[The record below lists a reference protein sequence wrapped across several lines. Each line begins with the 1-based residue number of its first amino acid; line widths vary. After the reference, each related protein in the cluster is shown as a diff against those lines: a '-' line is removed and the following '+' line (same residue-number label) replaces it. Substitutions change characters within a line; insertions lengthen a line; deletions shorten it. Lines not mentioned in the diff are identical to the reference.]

1 VTLAELAEVL
11 RLHELWLD
19 ESEEGVRANLSG
31 ANLPR
36 ANLSGANLFGANL
49 SGANL
54 SRANLSGAN
63 LSGANLSGANLSRAN
78 LFGAN
83 LSRANLFG
91 ANLFGANLFG
101 ANLSRANLFGAN
113 LFGANLFGH
122 RGIICI
128 GPSKD
133 GFDFFAVRR
142 AGVVWIKA
150 GCRWF
155 SADDARA
162 HWSKPREDEALQA
175 QRRAFVDFLV
185 ANCPE

>member
-31 ANLPR
+31 ANL
-36 ANLSGANLFGANL
+36 FG
-49 SGANL
+49 
-54 SRANLSGAN
+54 ANLSGAN
-63 LSGANLSGANLSRAN
+63 LSGANLSGANLS
-78 LFGAN
+78 GAN
-83 LSRANLFG
+83 LSGANLSGANLFG

-101 ANLSRANLFGAN
+101 ADLSGADLSRADLSRADLFRA
-113 LFGANLFGH
+113 
-122 RGIICI
+122 RGIIRI

-133 GFDFFAVRR
+133 GFEFFAVRR

-175 QRRAFVDFLV
+175 QRRTFVDFLV